1 MGTIKRTTILSCSS
15 RKCSYPW
22 VEYAD
27 FTVTKKGVSFTTER
41 VAGIGASKEAPSVDV
56 PKERTLER
64 EVTLAFDKS
73 APEERQAVVLTL
85 EGEFALVPCSKDQD
99 YYAHLA
105 FVDPVTGDAELL
117 VFQDGLHRH

>member
-15 RKCSYPW
+15 RKCSFPW

-27 FTVTKKGVSFTTER
+27 FTVTKDGVSFTTER
-41 VAGIGASKEAPSVDV
+41 VAGIGASKEAPTVDV
-56 PKERTLER
+56 PKERRLER
-64 EVTLAFDKS
+64 EVTLTFDKD
-73 APEERQAVVLTL
+73 APEERHALVLTF
-85 EGEFALVPCSKDQD
+85 EGEFELVRGSKHQD